1 MKRREFIRL
10 VGGAAPLMLRPIA
23 VRAQQPAN
31 PLMGWLSNASADVY
45 TVRLGAF
52 RQGLKQMGYIEGQNL
67 DIEYRWAEGQN
78 DRLPVLAAELVQRQ
92 VAVIAA
98 AGGTPAAL
106 AAKAATQTIPIVF
119 AVSVDPVEIRLIAS
133 LNQPGGNMTGITNL
147 NVEVGPKR
155 LELLRELLPAATN
168 VALLLNPTSPSIT
181 DAFLRTLQPGA
192 RAIGLQ
198 LHVLHAASDRDFDP
212 VFERL
217 VQLRVDAL
225 VISPDVFFNTRS
237 EQLARLA
244 LRHGVP
250 AIYQYRPFAAAG
262 GLISY
267 GSDETEYYRLVGVYT
282 GRILKGDKPGNLP
295 VQQSTKVELII
306 NLRTAKALGVT
317 VPLSLL
323 GRADEV
329 IE

>member
-23 VRAQQPAN
+23 VRAQQPAK

-52 RQGLKQMGYIEGQNL
+52 RQGLKQVGYIEGQNL

-119 AVSVDPVEIRLIAS
+119 AVSVDPVVTGLVAS

-212 VFERL
+212 VFEKL

-262 GLISY
+262 GLVSY

>member
-1 MKRREFIRL
+1 
-10 VGGAAPLMLRPIA
+10 
-23 VRAQQPAN
+23 
-31 PLMGWLSNASADVY
+31 
-45 TVRLGAF
+45 
-52 RQGLKQMGYIEGQNL
+52 
-67 DIEYRWAEGQN
+67 
-78 DRLPVLAAELVQRQ
+78 
-92 VAVIAA
+92 VIAA

-155 LELLRELLPAATN
+155 LELLRELLPTATN

-225 VISPDVFFNTRS
+225 VISPDVFFNTAANSLPGWRFAMGS
-237 EQLARLA
+237 RQSTSIARL
-244 LRHGVP
+244 LRP
-250 AIYQYRPFAAAG
+250 AVSSAMEATRPNITVWSASTPAEF
-262 GLISY
+262 SR
-267 GSDETEYYRLVGVYT
+267 ETS
-282 GRILKGDKPGNLP
+282 P
-295 VQQSTKVELII
+295 VTCRSNSPPKL
-306 NLRTAKALGVT
+306 N
-317 VPLSLL
+317 
-323 GRADEV
+323 
-329 IE
+329 